1 MEPQGN
7 ILGPI
12 LFLLYIKN
20 IKNSSEI
27 LNFFLFTDDTSTL
40 FINKKVEEIEKI
52 YNEELTHVSKKL

>member
-7 ILGPI
+7 IFGPI